1 MLEQSKSARRRYHDG
16 NFVTRYFRGAGVDV
30 GAGQDPLTQFLRQF
44 PLISSARAWDVQ
56 DGDAQYL
63 AGIEDQS
70 LDWVH
75 SSHCLEHLQDPRVAL
90 ANWLRVL
97 KPGGYLVFTVPDEEL
112 YERLCWPS
120 RWTNEHLWSFTI
132 YKANSPMPKSINVV
146 DLVREF
152 SSQVACERIM
162 LIDDFYQPHLPDVD
176 QTMTVC
182 AECAI
187 EVVLRKRG

>member
-16 NFVTRYFRGAGVDV
+16 NFVTRFFRGDGIDI
-30 GAGQDPLTQFLRQF
+30 GAGQDSLAQYRRQF
-44 PLISSARAWDVQ
+44 SLMTSVRAWDVG

-63 AGIEDQS
+63 ASIGDQTF
-70 LDWVH
+70 DWVH

-90 ANWLRVL
+90 GHWLRVL
-97 KPGGYLVFTVPDEEL
+97 KSGGYLVFTVPDEEL
-112 YERLCWPS
+112 YERLHWPS

-132 YKANSPMPKSINVV
+132 YKPNSSMPRSVNVV

-152 SSQVACERIM
+152 ANQATCERIV
-162 LIDDFYQPHLPDVD
+162 LIDDFYQPHLPDID
-176 QTMTVC
+176 QTLTIC

-187 EVVLRKRG
+187 EVVLKKR